1 MRDTEIMRPYLRVS
15 DNQRGKSESVNEQ
28 FAELGEDA
36 DTRGWHLGESYAD
49 DGISASRYAAKVR
62 GDFAKLLAD
71 LRAGRFEA
79 DILGLWELSRFSRK
93 VGEWDAALALLEA
106 ANVRV
111 WVSDVGKLYDPS
123 NADDRATLLT
133 GAVRAEYESAQT
145 SRRVKRTVRQKARA
159 GWMHGRAPFGYRREY
174 DPQTGEL
181 LRQVI
186 VPEEAEIIQ
195 TIFDRLEAGDSLRRI
210 TIDLEAAGVRSRAG
224 RPLSEQVVRGMATR
238 DSYAG
243 RRRHSTRAARGKGG
257 QVYEAVW
264 PEIVKPAQFDTVQ
277 AILSNPARRVN
288 RDGQGRHLLSMIAAC
303 DRCDAP
309 MTSSK
314 RGGEP
319 PHYRCHANCGIQV
332 NEELLDRIAL
342 DVMVGYLSREDVYRE
357 LTRKRGDSPE
367 VKQVQARLAVV
378 RRNLVDLE
386 NELAA
391 ELITPKM
398 AGAAERKWLAEV
410 ESLEQRERE
419 LLTPPALAA
428 FLGAG
433 GDIRAR
439 LEAAPM
445 PARRAVAREVLSPG
459 LVGQLRVGR
468 VKTNRWC
475 DECRKPTCRHRVAD
489 RLTWH
494 REGAI

>member
-1 MRDTEIMRPYLRVS
+1 MVTTETTMRPYLRVS
-15 DNQRGKSESVNEQ
+15 DNQRGKSESVREQ
-28 FAELGEDA
+28 LAELDEDA
-36 DTRGWHLGESYAD
+36 DGRGWQLGEAYAD
-49 DGISASRYAAKVR
+49 DGISASQYAAKVR
-62 GDFAKLLAD
+62 GDFTKLMAD
-71 LRAGRFEA
+71 LRTGSFGAN
-79 DILGLWELSRFSRK
+79 ILGLWELSRFSRQ
-93 VGEWDAALALLEA
+93 VDEWAPALRLMEA
-106 ANVRV
+106 ANVQV
-111 WVSDVGKLYDPS
+111 WVSDVQKLYDPRDP
-123 NADDRATLLT
+123 DDRATLLT

-159 GWMHGRAPFGYRREY
+159 GWMHGQAPFGYRREY
-174 DPQTGEL
+174 DPETGAL

-186 VPEEAEIIQ
+186 VPEEAAAIR

-210 TIDLEAAGVRSRAG
+210 TLDLQAAGVRSRAG

-238 DSYAG
+238 DTYAG

-257 QVYEAVW
+257 QVYEAAW
-264 PEIVKPAQFDTVQ
+264 PAIVEPAQFDAVA
-277 AILSNPARRVN
+277 AILNNPARRVN
-288 RDGQGRHLLSMIAAC
+288 RDGQGRHFLSMIAVC

-319 PHYRCHANCGIQV
+319 PHLRCHANCGIQV
-332 NEELLDRIAL
+332 SEELLDQVAF
-342 DVMVGYLSREDVYRE
+342 DVIVGYLSRDDVYQE
-357 LTRKRGDSPE
+357 LTRKRGDDPE
-367 VKQVQARLAVV
+367 LRRVQQRLAEV
-378 RRNLVDLE
+378 RRNLVELE

-391 ELITPKM
+391 EQITPKM
-398 AGAAERKWLAEV
+398 AGAAERKWLAEA
-410 ESLEQRERE
+410 EQLERQERE
-419 LLTPPALAA
+419 LSAPPALAA

-468 VKTNRWC
+468 AKTNRWC
-475 DECRKPTCRHRVAD
+475 DECRKPTCIHRVAD
-489 RLTWH
+489 RLVWH
-494 REGAI
+494 RM